1 VHVNAPALCANAQ
14 AKDCKD
20 LTATLKT
27 DTDNNTTTPAP
38 NAPAPRPQ

>member
-14 AKDCKD
+14 AQNCKD
-20 LTATLKT
+20 LAATIKT
-27 DTDNNTTTPAP
+27 SDADNKPAAP